1 MTGQTLPPVSVA
13 GVGAGTEEMSLQ
25 ATKMLLSTSQLVSEL
40 ILPTVNV
47 YDLINAA
54 QAWQLPVL
62 TYLSTLAI
70 YLVLSIVVINRREF
84 FYGTN

>member
-1 MTGQTLPPVSVA
+1 
-13 GVGAGTEEMSLQ
+13 
-25 ATKMLLSTSQLVSEL
+25 
-40 ILPTVNV
+40 LPTVNV
-47 YDLINAA
+47 YDLLNAS